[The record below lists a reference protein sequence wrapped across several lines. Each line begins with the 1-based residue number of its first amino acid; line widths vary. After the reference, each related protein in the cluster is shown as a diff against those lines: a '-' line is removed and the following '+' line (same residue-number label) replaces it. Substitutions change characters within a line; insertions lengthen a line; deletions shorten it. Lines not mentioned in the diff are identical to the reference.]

1 MENYINSKSQNV
13 MPKQAEEMPVMPSDE
28 ELFEAAGD
36 LTQVMDTTNRN
47 CSYRPCW

>member
-1 MENYINSKSQNV
+1 MNSKSQNV